1 MYYHIIVFYTL
12 YTARNSAA
20 SGGTPAPTAPADHV
34 QLRPVRLYIH
44 IHIHIYI
51 FVYLYV
57 SLSLYIYIYNNNDD
71 NNNNYYS
78 ETRKWAVSRWVVSG
92 DARFALRK
100 KTSVR

>member
-57 SLSLYIYIYNNNDD
+57 SLSLYIYIYIIIMMIIIIIIIQRPENGQLVD
-71 NNNNYYS
+71 
-78 ETRKWAVSRWVVSG
+78 G
-92 DARFALRK
+92 
-100 KTSVR
+100 